1 MPLPNQ
7 KINPKTCIKIDPQ
20 KQPINKP
27 RLPDNSPHPVQ
38 EKTTFKAQIS
48 QNHPHFTTPKKTRNK
63 FRTKPGSPQIKSTPS
78 ASILQ
83 KI

>member
-1 MPLPNQ
+1 VPFYQ
-7 KINPKTCIKIDPQ
+7 TKKQIQKTCIKIDPQ

-48 QNHPHFTTPKKTRNK
+48 QNHPHFTTPKKTRTN
-63 FRTKPGSPQIKSTPS
+63 SAPS
-78 ASILQ
+78 Q
-83 KI
+83 VPPK